1 MSIGPS
7 LEDLLS
13 KSDQED
19 DEGKESQLQKK
30 IKQITIKEK
39 EQETEKKADSVGLPY
54 LNLVGFGASPDAL
67 SIIPKEQSKE
77 LKTICF
83 FNDGKEIRLGTVDQT
98 NDVKKLEV
106 ELKEKHHANVATYLI
121 SQSSFDYGFKLYDAL
136 PEIRKF
142 IKGIAITEEEIKKYE
157 AEIKTFRDLNEK
169 LKKASIT
176 ELVTLIIAGAIKSR
190 ASDIHIE
197 AEEKDIKVRYRIDG
211 VLNDVAIIDK
221 ETWPKIDSRIKQ
233 LAKLKINVSNRPQ
246 DGRFAIYLKDDRV
259 DVRVS
264 ALPTG
269 FGESIVIRLLM
280 SSAVGLSFEDLG
292 IRGRSFKTLEREI
305 KRPNGMIITTG
316 PTGSGKTTTLYAI
329 LKKLN
334 NPETKIITIED
345 PIEYVYPP
353 AKSLVS
359 QRELYQDAPSWNIA
373 LKAALREDPDVVL
386 VGEMRDYDSIQLVLT
401 LAETGHLV
409 FSSLHTGNTVEA
421 INRIVDVF
429 PSPQQAQIRKQLSS
443 VLKVVIAQRL
453 ITNFTNT
460 ERIPALEIL
469 LNNSAVA
476 TIVRDGRFHML
487 NNVIATSEGEG
498 MILFENYLLS
508 LLKRNLISKETAVNS
523 ALRPKEFSKLMN
535 P

>member
-1 MSIGPS
+1 M
-7 LEDLLS
+7 E
-13 KSDQED
+13 
-19 DEGKESQLQKK
+19 
-30 IKQITIKEK
+30 IKQ
-39 EQETEKKADSVGLPY
+39 Y
-54 LNLVGFGASPDAL
+54 LD
-67 SIIPKEQSKE
+67 
-77 LKTICF
+77 IC
-83 FNDGKEIRLGTVDQT
+83 IQ
-98 NDVKKLEV
+98 
-106 ELKEKHHANVATYLI
+106 
-121 SQSSFDYGFKLYDAL
+121 
-136 PEIRKF
+136 
-142 IKGIAITEEEIKKYE
+142 
-157 AEIKTFRDLNEK
+157 
-169 LKKASIT
+169 KKASDLHIIPGYYPAIRVNGT
-176 ELVTLIIAGAIKSR
+176 IYQLKTLMIIP
-190 ASDIHIE
+190 
-197 AEEKDIKVRYRIDG
+197 EEESKRLILSI
-211 VLNDVAIIDK
+211 LNDQQKEILFSNKQIDFAYQYNNYRFRCNAYFANSK
-221 ETWPKIDSRIKQ
+221 
-233 LAKLKINVSNRPQ
+233 LA
-246 DGRFAIYLKDDRV
+246 
-259 DVRVS
+259 S
-264 ALPTG
+264 A
-269 FGESIVIRLLM
+269 IRLLDNKILTIEQLNLPPIFHNFIHFNQ
-280 SSAVGLSFEDLG
+280 GLIL
-292 IRGRSFKTLEREI
+292 I
-305 KRPNGMIITTG
+305 TG
-316 PTGSGKTTTLYAI
+316 PTGEGKSTTLASLI
-329 LKKLN
+329 NEINLDQSKH
-334 NPETKIITIED
+334 IITIED

-373 LKAALREDPDVVL
+373 LKAALREDPNVVL

-453 ITNFTNT
+453 ITNLTNT

>member
-1 MSIGPS
+1 M
-7 LEDLLS
+7 E
-13 KSDQED
+13 
-19 DEGKESQLQKK
+19 
-30 IKQITIKEK
+30 IKQ
-39 EQETEKKADSVGLPY
+39 Y
-54 LNLVGFGASPDAL
+54 LD
-67 SIIPKEQSKE
+67 
-77 LKTICF
+77 IC
-83 FNDGKEIRLGTVDQT
+83 IQ
-98 NDVKKLEV
+98 
-106 ELKEKHHANVATYLI
+106 
-121 SQSSFDYGFKLYDAL
+121 
-136 PEIRKF
+136 
-142 IKGIAITEEEIKKYE
+142 
-157 AEIKTFRDLNEK
+157 
-169 LKKASIT
+169 KKASDLHIIPGYYPAIRVNGT
-176 ELVTLIIAGAIKSR
+176 IYQLKTLMIIP
-190 ASDIHIE
+190 
-197 AEEKDIKVRYRIDG
+197 EEESKRLILSI
-211 VLNDVAIIDK
+211 LNDQQKEILFSNKQIDFAYQYNNYRFRCNAYFVNSK
-221 ETWPKIDSRIKQ
+221 
-233 LAKLKINVSNRPQ
+233 LAS
-246 DGRFAIYLKDDRV
+246 
-259 DVRVS
+259 
-264 ALPTG
+264 T
-269 FGESIVIRLLM
+269 IRLLENKILTIEQLNLPPIFHNFIHFNQ
-280 SSAVGLSFEDLG
+280 GLIL
-292 IRGRSFKTLEREI
+292 I
-305 KRPNGMIITTG
+305 TG
-316 PTGSGKTTTLYAI
+316 PTGEGKSTTLASLI
-329 LKKLN
+329 NEINLDQSKH
-334 NPETKIITIED
+334 IITIED

-359 QRELYQDAPSWNIA
+359 QRELYQDAPSWNIT

-453 ITNFTNT
+453 IINLTNT

-487 NNVIATSEGEG
+487 NNVIATSKGEG